1 MPFVINKRTKINAA
15 ALTYVIWVYYADDA
29 KPILCVSQRTMSL
42 LTSSIEILEIEISGG
57 PANGG

>member
-1 MPFVINKRTKINAA
+1 MPFLINKRTNINVA
-15 ALTYVIWVYYADDA
+15 ALAYVILVYYADDA